1 MLLIESGAAKLAA
14 TMIEVGGLN
23 EWHRLGGDFG
33 KLKSH
38 GSLTLV
44 FSCKCCFVWSAG
56 VGVDRASSFLR
67 KTRNLGL

>member
-1 MLLIESGAAKLAA
+1 MFISLSGVELLLIESGAAKLAA

-44 FSCKCCFVWSAG
+44 SAPNVALYG
-56 VGVDRASSFLR
+56 ALA
-67 KTRNLGL
+67 